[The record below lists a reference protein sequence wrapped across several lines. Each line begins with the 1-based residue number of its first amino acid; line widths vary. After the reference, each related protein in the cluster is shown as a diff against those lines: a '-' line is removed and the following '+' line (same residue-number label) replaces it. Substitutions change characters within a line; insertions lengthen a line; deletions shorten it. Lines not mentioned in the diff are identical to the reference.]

1 MHDLYASKR
10 IFVSHGGPHDEKG
23 RERHREKESEGVMGG
38 GAVRESCAASVMAW
52 HRVCTVAT
60 DDTATEAV
68 PEEDLKPVRP
78 TEVPSPV
85 LMVCVT
91 STLGG

>member
-1 MHDLYASKR
+1 MTSTR
-10 IFVSHGGPHDEKG
+10 VNVSLFPMGGVITRKGERDIEK
-23 RERHREKESEGVMGG
+23 ERESEGVMGG

-78 TEVPSPV
+78 TEVP
-85 LMVCVT
+85 
-91 STLGG
+91 